1 MGDNFDTIIYIIIT
15 IVAFTISALGKKR
28 KKDRNAKQSF
38 SNESPAK
45 PKARPFLSN
54 LEQLLK
60 EEIGITD
67 QNFKNEYK
75 PDSINEDYEQ
85 EYENPEE
92 IIEKTPKE
100 MVNTKNKAPYSVE
113 YEDTSEMFSD
123 SIQDNDLTKTEEEPI
138 IEDFNLRDAVIYSEI
153 INRKEY

>member
-28 KKDRNAKQSF
+28 KKDRNTNQSF
-38 SNESPAK
+38 SNESPVK

-60 EEIGITD
+60 EEMGIPD
-67 QNFKNEYK
+67 QNTKNEYEL
-75 PDSINEDYEQ
+75 DSINENYEQ

-92 IIEKTPKE
+92 MIENTPKE
-100 MVNTKNKAPYSVE
+100 TINTKDKAPYSIE

-123 SIQDNDLTKTEEEPI
+123 SIQNSDLTKQEEEPI

>member
-1 MGDNFDTIIYIIIT
+1 MGDNFDTIIYITIT
-15 IVAFTISALGKKR
+15 IVAFAISALGKKR
-28 KKDRNAKQSF
+28 KKDRNTNQSL
-38 SNESPAK
+38 STESSSK

-60 EEIGITD
+60 EEMGIPD
-67 QNFKNEYK
+67 QNIKNEYEA
-75 PDSINEDYEQ
+75 DFINEDYEQ

-92 IIEKTPKE
+92 MIENPTKE
-100 MVNTKNKAPYSVE
+100 MINTKEKMPYSIE
-113 YEDTSEMFSD
+113 YEDTSEIFSD
-123 SIQDNDLTKTEEEPI
+123 SIQNSDLTKQEEEPI